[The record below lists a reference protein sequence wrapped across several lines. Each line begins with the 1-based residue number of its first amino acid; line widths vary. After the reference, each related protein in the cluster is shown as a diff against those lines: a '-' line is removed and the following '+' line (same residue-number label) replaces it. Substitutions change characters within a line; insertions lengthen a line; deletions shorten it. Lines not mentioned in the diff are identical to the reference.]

1 MTDSASRGADF
12 LAKAEKKLKGF
23 AIFGNKWEEGAE
35 LLEKAANCFKLAK
48 MCACPCA
55 DVPGPWATAPHSSV
69 VCTRRVQP
77 HAGWSGCAAAALCAR
92 VGTVCTPV
100 ARACVAVRCAG
111 ARRCFSRVN
120 PSLERARRGRLGS
133 ATPCDG
139 ALRLAPGCVRAGNEA
154 GECYVKLSEC
164 HLKLDSKHE
173 AASALVDAS
182 NAFKKTN
189 KRGAHAAR
197 PPSEPREPHHPLLTR
212 SGLPRSNAES
222 ANCLNKAAEYFTDL
236 GRLSIAAKHFKARAR
251 VAPGG
256 SCAAP

>member
-1 MTDSASRGADF
+1 MGCERGKGVCLEVRVCEGQPDERGLIESFKNLRSCALRPARSARMTDSASRGADF

-69 VCTRRVQP
+69 VRTRRVQP

-111 ARRCFSRVN
+111 ARRCLAREPFTQACT
-120 PSLERARRGRLGS
+120 LRAPGLSHAVRRGAAGTSRQEF
-133 ATPCDG
+133 
-139 ALRLAPGCVRAGNEA
+139 LRIQWM
-154 GECYVKLSEC
+154 KL
-164 HLKLDSKHE
+164 
-173 AASALVDAS
+173 
-182 NAFKKTN
+182 
-189 KRGAHAAR
+189 
-197 PPSEPREPHHPLLTR
+197 
-212 SGLPRSNAES
+212 
-222 ANCLNKAAEYFTDL
+222 
-236 GRLSIAAKHFKARAR
+236 R
-251 VAPGG
+251 VGWLYRR
-256 SCAAP
+256 